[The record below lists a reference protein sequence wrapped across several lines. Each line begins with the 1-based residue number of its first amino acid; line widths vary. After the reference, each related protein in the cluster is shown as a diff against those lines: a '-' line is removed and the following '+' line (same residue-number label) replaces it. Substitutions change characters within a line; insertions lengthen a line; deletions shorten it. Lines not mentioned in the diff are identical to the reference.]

1 MQQVTVVGPND
12 VQLIETP
19 EPKPGPRDVV
29 VKVAACGICGSD
41 LGYIAMGGMPVSG
54 GGPLA
59 LGHEVSGVIHA
70 FGEAVEGLEVGQR
83 VAVNPEGAGNHIGGG
98 GPGGGFA
105 PYLLVRNATED
116 ACVHRLPESL
126 PLHQGALVEPLG
138 VGMRAVQRAELRP
151 ADKVVVLGAGPIG
164 LASIVCLRYLGV
176 TDIVAVDLSDMRL
189 ALAER
194 LGARVVCN
202 PGNSENSE
210 VWEVIRDAHGRASIH
225 GMPAVDTDV
234 YIETTGV
241 PDVVRGVFNN
251 AKLGTRLVAVAVYKQ
266 EISLPFLGVMAKELT
281 IRGSMALGREFA
293 DVIEML
299 ASGKVDASPMIT
311 HEFTFDRFME
321 ALETARQADRAGKVV
336 VTFPG

>member
-41 LGYIAMGGMPVSG
+41 LGYIAMGGMPLAG

-59 LGHEVSGVIHA
+59 LGHEVSGIIHA
-70 FGEAVEGLEVGQR
+70 VGEAVEGLEVGQR

-116 ACVHRLPESL
+116 ACVHPLPESL

-164 LASIVCLRYLGV
+164 LASIVCLRYLGA

-202 PGNSENSE
+202 PGGSE

-225 GMPAVDTDV
+225 GMPAVGTDV

-241 PDVVRGVFNN
+241 PDVVRDVFHN

-311 HEFTFDRFME
+311 HEFAFDRFME
-321 ALETARQADRAGKVV
+321 ALETARQVDRAGKVV
-336 VTFPG
+336 VTFPS